1 MCDLR
6 CLRIVRSLMCFAF
19 EFHIDAV
26 KMSINIL
33 LKNLSK
39 DYKCEIVSDEEF
51 YKRHGYSKKLLG
63 LVKCVRV

>member
-1 MCDLR
+1 
-6 CLRIVRSLMCFAF
+6 LMCFAF

-26 KMSINIL
+26 KMLINIL

-39 DYKCEIVSDEEF
+39 DFECKIVSDEDF
-51 YKRHGYSKKLLG
+51 YKWHGYSKKLLG

>member
-1 MCDLR
+1 
-6 CLRIVRSLMCFAF
+6 MCFAF

-26 KMSINIL
+26 KMLINIL

-39 DYKCEIVSDEEF
+39 DFECKIVSDEDF
-51 YKRHGYSKKLLG
+51 YKWHGYSKKLLG